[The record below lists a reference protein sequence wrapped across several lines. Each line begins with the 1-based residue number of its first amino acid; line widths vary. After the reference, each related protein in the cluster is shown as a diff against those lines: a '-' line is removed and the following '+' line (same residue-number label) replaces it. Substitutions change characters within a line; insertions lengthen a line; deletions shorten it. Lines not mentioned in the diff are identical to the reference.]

1 MPTIL
6 RQNGFRFFIP
16 TLDHPPAHVHVAK
29 DGAEAKFT
37 LVPVVEL
44 VKVEGMKMT
53 QVHEAFVI
61 TCQHREEFLQAW
73 NTIHE
78 NK

>member
-53 QVHEAFVI
+53 QVH
-61 TCQHREEFLQAW
+61 
-73 NTIHE
+73 
-78 NK
+78 